1 MSSYKLNYDNSDE
14 RLKNLTLMA
23 YIIFLKRQD
32 NQQVSITMKVY
43 EMIFHKGTYESSRFL
58 F

>member
-43 EMIFHKGTYESSRFL
+43 EMIFHKGT
-58 F
+58 